1 MKNIIIIIA
10 LLWSIPSFSQIKSAS
25 LTASGLT
32 CSMCSKAIYKKLEK
46 IPFVKSVTADVEK
59 SSYSIQFKDGANVV
73 IDDILKAVQ
82 DAGFSVASM
91 QVTAHFSNDEVFN
104 DAHIEV
110 GGSTFHFLNVP
121 KQTLNSDKTVTI
133 LDKNYVSQSD
143 RKKYAAYTKMKCF
156 ETGYMASCCPSG
168 HGDHGTHKRVYHVTL

>member
-46 IPFVKSVTADVEK
+46 IAFVKSVTADVEK
-59 SSYSIQFKDGANVV
+59 SSYSIQFKDGAQVV

-82 DAGFSVASM
+82 DAGFSVAAM
-91 QVTAHFSNDEVFN
+91 QVTAHFHNEEVFN

-110 GGSTFHFLNVP
+110 GGSTFHFLDVP
-121 KQTLNSDKTVTI
+121 KQVLNSDKTVTI
-133 LDKNYVSQSD
+133 VDKNYLSQAD
-143 RKKYAAYTKMKCF
+143 RKKYAGYTKMKCF

-168 HGDHGTHKRVYHVTL
+168 HSDHGTAKRVYHVTL